1 MRKIVTIFYFVTYK
15 FQSYGRTVEAISA
28 SASVIFSISRIVLD
42 PRWHETSFQCAIVDI
57 SDVGRS
63 E

>member
-1 MRKIVTIFYFVTYK
+1 MRRIATIFYFVTYK
-15 FQSYGRTVEAISA
+15 FQSYGGTVEAISA
-28 SASVIFSISRIVLD
+28 SASVIFSISKIVLD

-57 SDVGRS
+57 SGVGRS